1 MNARDAGHNPAGTG
15 SQVVQEREG
24 MRMAGFVSFQTPKE
38 LSEKVYEAVTV
49 AKTTGKIIKGVNET
63 TKAIERGISKLIVM
77 AEDVQPQEILMHI
90 PVICD
95 EKKVPFAYVPSK
107 LDLGKA
113 SGIEVP
119 TSSIAIVEEGDAK
132 KLIAD
137 IVGKLEELKKQ

>member
-1 MNARDAGHNPAGTG
+1 MI
-15 SQVVQEREG
+15 
-24 MRMAGFVSFQTPKE
+24 MAGFVRFQTPKE
-38 LSEKVYEAVTV
+38 ISEKVYEAVTV

-63 TKAIERGISKLIVM
+63 TKAIERGISKLVVM

-119 TSSIAIVEEGDAK
+119 TSSVAIVEEGDAK
-132 KLIAD
+132 KLITE
-137 IVGKLEELKKQ
+137 IVGKTEELKK

>member
-1 MNARDAGHNPAGTG
+1 MI
-15 SQVVQEREG
+15 
-24 MRMAGFVSFQTPKE
+24 MAGFVRFQIPKE

-63 TKAIERGISKLIVM
+63 TKAIERGISKLVVM

-132 KLIAD
+132 KIITD
-137 IVGKLEELKKQ
+137 IVGKLEGLKKQ

>member
-1 MNARDAGHNPAGTG
+1 M
-15 SQVVQEREG
+15 EG
-24 MRMAGFVSFQTPKE
+24 MIMAGFVKFQTPKE
-38 LSEKVYEAVTV
+38 ISEKVYEAVAV

-63 TKAIERGISKLIVM
+63 TKAVERGISKLVIM

-95 EKKVPFAYVPSK
+95 EKKVPFVYVPSK

-119 TSSIAIVEEGDAK
+119 TSSIAIVEVGESK
-132 KLIAD
+132 KLISEIAS
-137 IVGKLEELKKQ
+137 KLEELKKQ

>member
-1 MNARDAGHNPAGTG
+1 
-15 SQVVQEREG
+15 
-24 MRMAGFVSFQTPKE
+24 MAGFVRFQTPKE
-38 LSEKVYEAVTV
+38 ISEKVYEAVTV

-63 TKAIERGISKLIVM
+63 TKAIERGISKLVVM

-119 TSSIAIVEEGDAK
+119 TSSVAIVEEGDAK
-132 KLIAD
+132 KLITE
-137 IVGKLEELKKQ
+137 IVGKTEELKK

>member
-1 MNARDAGHNPAGTG
+1 MAAH
-15 SQVVQEREG
+15 EREG
-24 MRMAGFVSFQTPKE
+24 MRMTGFVSFQTPKDV
-38 LSEKVYEAVTV
+38 SEKVYEAVTV

-63 TKAIERGISKLIVM
+63 TKAIERGISKLVVM

-137 IVGKLEELKKQ
+137 IVGKLQELKK